1 MNDDLPW
8 FTAAEMAAL
17 DLPGMPDTRRGVAM
31 VAEREAWQRPDAEG
45 VLWRRRKGRGG
56 GIEYSIHVLP
66 SFTRARLLARL
77 QVPHVAPAAA
87 RSAALRTLSD
97 EAAWAAYERATDKH
111 KARARDRVLA
121 LRDVQALVS
130 AGQPRTI
137 AMMEVAAARGI
148 SRAQLYQWAA
158 TVDGVERH
166 HWMAHLVPR
175 YAGATGPRAACDE
188 DAWEWLR
195 SHYLRPARP
204 TFEQC
209 LRDLQRMAAERGWRL
224 PSARTLRR
232 RIDALD
238 PVVVAYHRKG
248 PDAAARMFPA
258 QRRDRSMLHA
268 LQWVNADGH
277 RFDVFAKWEDGTV
290 ARPMVVFFQDLFSG
304 KILAWRVAQTETGD
318 SFRLAFGDVVEQW
331 GIPDAVT
338 IDNTLAAAN
347 KTMSGGLKRRFRFKV
362 REEEPLGI
370 FASLE
375 VEVHWAKPF
384 SGQSKPIERA
394 FGDLARDIARHPAFA
409 GAYTGNSPENKPH
422 DYGSRAVPIAE
433 FIAVMEAGIAEHN
446 ARPGRAAANCR
457 GRSFDET
464 FAASYAEAPI
474 RRASEDQRRVFLLAA
489 EEVRVRRDGT
499 IHLMGNRYHALALS
513 RIIGR
518 PVVIRFDPDRLHAP
532 VHVYLANGDFFV
544 TAECVADVGF
554 GDTEAARRTA
564 QAVKQRRKGLRLLAE
579 AEARI
584 SAEQL
589 ARDLAALD
597 RPDASPPAPSVI
609 RPLFRGT
616 AALKQ
621 RPIDQEEEE
630 ESSAEMSER
639 LFVAARRALRG
650 AGTAPQL
657 RLVPDEDTEDLA

>member
-1 MNDDLPW
+1 MSDLPW
-8 FTAAEMAAL
+8 FTVAELAAL

-31 VAEREAWQRPDAEG
+31 VAEREAWGRPDAEG
-45 VLWRRRKGRGG
+45 HLWRRRKGRGG

-66 SFTRARLLARL
+66 SFTRARLMARL
-77 QVPHVAPAAA
+77 GATEAPKE
-87 RSAALRTLSD
+87 RDTRLKQMSD
-97 EAAWAAYERATDKH
+97 EAAWAAYDRATNAN
-111 KARARDRVLA
+111 KARAGDRLA
-121 LRDVQALVS
+121 ALQAVEALVA
-130 AGQPRTI
+130 AGQSRST
-137 AMMEVAAARGI
+137 AVMEVAAARGV
-148 SRAQLYQWAA
+148 SRSQLYAWAA
-158 TVDGVERH
+158 LVDGV
-166 HWMAHLVPR
+166 PR
-175 YAGATGPRAACDE
+175 TSWLARLLPQFTGAAGPRAACDE

-204 TFEQC
+204 TFDQC
-209 LRDLQRMAAERGWRL
+209 LRDLERVARERGWRL

-238 PVVVAYHRKG
+238 PVVVAHLRDG
-248 PDAAARMFPA
+248 ADAAARMFPA
-258 QRRDRSMLHA
+258 QRRDRSTLHA
-268 LQWVNADGH
+268 MQWLNADGH
-277 RFDVFAKWEDGTV
+277 RFDVFAKWEDGTI
-290 ARPMVVFFQDLFSG
+290 ARPMVVFFQDLYSG
-304 KILAWRVAQTETGD
+304 KILAWRVAQAETGD
-318 SFRLAFGDVVEQW
+318 TFRLAFGDVVEQW

-347 KTMSGGLKRRFRFKV
+347 KTMSGGIKRRFRFKV
-362 REEEPLGI
+362 RAEEPIGI
-370 FASLE
+370 FPLLG
-375 VEVHWAKPF
+375 VQVHWAKPY

-394 FGDLARDIARHPAFA
+394 FGDFARDIARHPAFA
-409 GAYTGNSPENKPH
+409 GAYTGNSPAAKPE

-433 FIAVMEAGIAEHN
+433 FVAVMEAGVAEHN
-446 ARPGRAAANCR
+446 ARPGRTAANCR
-457 GRSFDET
+457 GRSFDDT
-464 FAASYAEAPI
+464 FAASYAEVPI
-474 RRASEDQRRVFLLAA
+474 RRATAEQRRIFLLAA

-499 IHLMGNRYHALALS
+499 IHLLGNRYHDPALS

-532 VHVYLANGDFFV
+532 VHVYLANGDFFAS
-544 TAECVADVGF
+544 AECWADTGF

-589 ARDLAALD
+589 ARDLAAV
-597 RPDASPPAPSVI
+597 RRDAPETPTPHVI

-630 ESSAEMSER
+630 ESSAAMSER